1 MSVCARGQSEA
12 RCDGGV
18 PHGGDNSG
26 AQAAIR
32 RTPAFEDAVGGGSS
46 RRSSVAAPRWHP
58 ETRRACPDGSAG
70 IARGGLA
77 PQIDHICALG
87 GHAGRRCGD
96 RDAVG
101 PGCANS
107 AFPAHETPGG
117 CRWVQP
123 RSDVERGGSRSMA
136 QCGRCGSLAWT
147 ARAGVVRP
155 RRPRGA
161 RAANGRRPSAASMEK
176 SLRKKVQ
183 VQKLKPLTSTEPPLI
198 APKSICTFLKSHVGL
213 RRSRRAFGNC

>member
-12 RCDGGV
+12 RWDGVV

-77 PQIDHICALG
+77 PQIDHICAQG

-96 RDAVG
+96 CDAVG

-117 CRWVQP
+117 CSRGQTSSAAGPGRWHSAGGAAGSPGPPGPGWRGLTGREARERQM
-123 RSDVERGGSRSMA
+123 DGAERGLLGKKFEKKKFE
-136 QCGRCGSLAWT
+136 Q
-147 ARAGVVRP
+147 
-155 RRPRGA
+155 
-161 RAANGRRPSAASMEK
+161 K
-176 SLRKKVQ
+176 SLE
-183 VQKLKPLTSTEPPLI
+183 PPTSTEPPLI
-198 APKSICTFLKSHVGL
+198 APKSFVV
-213 RRSRRAFGNC
+213 